1 VPTSSP
7 NTPSPNTP
15 SSKRNLILVV
25 SVLGIA
31 ALALVAVLVSQKDEK
46 KVATA
51 STVEMGTVAVDGAAL
66 ETLPESGADPAVGAV
81 APTITGQ
88 GFNGSPVSVTPGEG
102 PMVVMFV
109 AHWCPHCQR
118 EVPQVA
124 SWVKA
129 GRADGVALRTV
140 ATGTDAKLPNY
151 PPSAWLE
158 REGWS
163 IPTLA
168 DDATTSAATAYGLTA
183 FPYFVALNGAG
194 KVTARASGELTEAQ
208 FTALLA
214 TTKS

>member
-1 VPTSSP
+1 MPTA
-7 NTPSPNTP
+7 SPNTP
-15 SSKRNLILVV
+15 SSKRNLILIV
-25 SVLGIA
+25 SVLAVA
-31 ALALVAVLVSQKDEK
+31 ALAFVAVLVSRKETK
-46 KVATA
+46 TVVTA
-51 STVEMGTVAVDGAAL
+51 STIEMGTVKVGGAAL
-66 ETLPESGADPAVGAV
+66 DALPESGADPAVGVA
-81 APTITGQ
+81 APTVTGE
-88 GFNGSPVSVTPGEG
+88 GFDSSPVSIAPGEG

-124 SWVKA
+124 KWVQ
-129 GRADGVALRTV
+129 DGVASGVTLRAV

-158 REGWS
+158 REGWT

-168 DDATTSAATAYGLTA
+168 DDAATTAANAYGLTG
-183 FPYFVALNGAG
+183 FPFFVAIDASG
-194 KVTARASGELTEAQ
+194 KVKARTSGELTQEQ